1 MSVKGMTTEG
11 VFSGRLLAIWISAS
25 VALLAASL
33 YFMLMPE
40 GTSPGTDSVGP
51 TVFSRSALGHAG
63 IADILQRLGVRVVK
77 SRYGSLGKLG
87 KEDLLVIA
95 EPPVG
100 AESLDLLAQLL
111 RADRVLLILPKRDGI
126 PSREHPGWI
135 SDAQL
140 LPAPEIQLL
149 LTALDIDATVSY
161 TRKVVVWEQNGLEVY
176 PKISAP
182 VQLLE
187 SKHMQTLVSTD
198 RGDLVAEF
206 HRGRRGIWILSD
218 PDVMENH
225 GLSQGA
231 NAAFSV
237 ALINWLRGPNGS
249 VVFDETI
256 HGYVSQPPSPLRL
269 LFTFPYVLATAQGVL
284 AIGLLLWATVGRFG
298 KPEPV
303 VPALESGK
311 LGLIRNIAELLGFAR
326 HHEIV
331 VQRYVQEALRDAA
344 RLLHAPPLPEGQLVP
359 WLARVGKL
367 RGAEPDCAEI
377 VRRMEETK
385 PTEASALM
393 AVARDIY
400 RWRRGIIDGHP
411 GDTLARGKHPRR
423 GP

>member
-1 MSVKGMTTEG
+1 MTAEG

-40 GTSPGTDSVGP
+40 GTGPGADSVGP
-51 TVFSRSALGHAG
+51 TAFSRSALGHAG
-63 IADILQRLGVRVVK
+63 IAEILQRLGVRVVK
-77 SRYGSLGKLG
+77 SRYDSLGKVG
-87 KEDLLVIA
+87 EEDLLVIA

-100 AESLDLLAQLL
+100 NESLASLEKFL
-111 RADRVLLILPKRDGI
+111 RADRLLLILPKRDGV

-161 TRKVVVWEQNGLEVY
+161 TRKAVVWKNEFGADPE
-176 PKISAP
+176 ISAP

-187 SKHMQTLVSTD
+187 SDNMQPLVSTD
-198 RGDLVAEF
+198 RGALVAHF
-206 HRGRRGIWILSD
+206 DRGRGGIWILSD

-225 GLSQGA
+225 GLSQSA
-231 NAAFSV
+231 NAAFAV
-237 ALINWLRGPNGS
+237 ALIDRLRGFNGR

-256 HGYVSQPPSPLRL
+256 HGYVSRPPSPLRL

-298 KPEPV
+298 KAEPV
-303 VPALESGK
+303 APALESGK

-367 RGAEPDCAEI
+367 RGAEPDCAQI
-377 VRRMEETK
+377 VRRMEQTGPK
-385 PTEASALM
+385 GTREASTLM

>member
-1 MSVKGMTTEG
+1 MTAEG

-40 GTSPGTDSVGP
+40 GTGPGADSVGP
-51 TVFSRSALGHAG
+51 TAFSRSALGHAG
-63 IADILQRLGVRVVK
+63 IAEILQRLGVRVVK
-77 SRYGSLGKLG
+77 SRYGSLGKIG

-100 AESLDLLAQLL
+100 SETLESVQRLLH
-111 RADRVLLILPKRDGI
+111 ADRILLILPKRDGI
-126 PSREHPGWI
+126 PSSEHPGWI
-135 SDAQL
+135 ADAQL

-161 TRKVVVWEQNGLEVY
+161 TRKTPVWKQNGLEVE

-187 SKHMQTLVSTD
+187 SDHMQTLVWTE
-198 RGDLVAEF
+198 RGALVAEF
-206 HRGRRGIWILSD
+206 NRGLRRVWILSD
-218 PDVMENH
+218 PDVIENH
-225 GLSQGA
+225 GLSQSA
-231 NAAFSV
+231 NAAFAV
-237 ALINWLRGPNGS
+237 ALINWLRGPNGR

-256 HGYVSQPPSPLRL
+256 HGYVSRPPNPLRL

-298 KPEPV
+298 KAEPV
-303 VPALESGK
+303 APALESGK

-377 VRRMEETK
+377 VRRMEQTGPK
-385 PTEASALM
+385 GTREASALM

>member
-1 MSVKGMTTEG
+1 M
-11 VFSGRLLAIWISAS
+11 
-25 VALLAASL
+25 
-33 YFMLMPE
+33 
-40 GTSPGTDSVGP
+40 
-51 TVFSRSALGHAG
+51 
-63 IADILQRLGVRVVK
+63 
-77 SRYGSLGKLG
+77 
-87 KEDLLVIA
+87 
-95 EPPVG
+95 
-100 AESLDLLAQLL
+100 LAQLL
-111 RADRVLLILPKRDGI
+111 RADRVLLILPKRDGV

-237 ALINWLRGPNGS
+237 ALINWLRGPNGR

-377 VRRMEETK
+377 VRRMEDTK